1 MRKLFLLTLIVVFA
15 LSIASVSAQDS
26 YSGVDPSGV
35 TLTYW
40 HQYTRDPQLSTMQA
54 LVEEF
59 NMSNEYGITVE
70 LAENGMGYG
79 DLRDQMNAAIISG
92 ELPNLVAGYQND
104 ALSYYLDDAALDLT
118 PLLHDET
125 FGYSEDELAN
135 LNMGIIDVNV
145 FKEEGGVMLA
155 WPNQVSASLQAV
167 NLDMLAELGYDSPP
181 ETYEDF
187 MAISC
192 AAAEQLDGVE
202 GYPITTSPNE
212 FENFV
217 ASRGGAIYADG
228 KWDFTNDAA
237 VAALQMYADLYSQG
251 CGYIPEELYQNT
263 ADFSD
268 LLNPMAQTSTA
279 GIPFILSD
287 MEENGVVPN
296 WTIATTPWTD
306 DNRIVQVY
314 VPSIIVVPATPEE
327 EVASWLFLKY
337 LTTAENQV
345 TWTKATSY
353 FPINLEAAA
362 NLGDY
367 EMENPYFAAANAIV
381 SDPNI
386 TIYSSPQVISYTP
399 VRSIISEGVADVT
412 SNGRDVAEVAQE
424 MTDEANQALEDLQ

>member
-1 MRKLFLLTLIVVFA
+1 MRKLFLLTLITIFA
-15 LSIASVSAQDS
+15 LSFANVAAQDG

-40 HQYTRDPQLSTMQA
+40 HQFTRDPQLSTMQA
-54 LVEEF
+54 LVAAFNETNEF
-59 NMSNEYGITVE
+59 GITVE

-79 DLRDQMNAAIISG
+79 DLRDQMNGAIISG

-104 ALSYYLDDAALDLT
+104 ALSYYADDAALDLL
-118 PLLHDET
+118 PLFTDAT
-125 FGYSEDELAN
+125 FGYSEEELAN
-135 LNMGIIDVNV
+135 LNMGIINVNL
-145 FKEEGGVMLA
+145 FEDLGVMLA

-167 NLDMLAELGYDSPP
+167 NLDMLAELGFDAAP

-192 AAAEQLDGVE
+192 ASAELENVG
-202 GYPITTSPNE
+202 GYPITFSPNE

-217 ASRGGAIYADG
+217 AANGGSLFVDG
-228 KWDFTNDAA
+228 KWDFTGEP
-237 VAALQMYADLYSQG
+237 VIAALQLYADLYSQG
-251 CGYIPEELYQNT
+251 CGYIPEGDYQNT

-296 WTIATTPWTD
+296 WTIATVPWTD
-306 DNRIVQVY
+306 DNRVVQVY

-327 EVASWLFLKY
+327 EVASWLFLKF

-367 EMENPYFAAANAIV
+367 EAENPYFATANAIV
-381 SDPNI
+381 SAPDVK
-386 TIYSSPQVISYTP
+386 IYNSPQIISYSA
-399 VRSIISEGVADVT
+399 VRTIISEGLADVT
-412 SNGRDVAEVAQE
+412 SNGRDIMEVAQE
-424 MTDEANQALEDLQ
+424 MTDEANQAHEDAQ